1 MLNWIP
7 IVLAAVLT
15 EGSAGLRADPD
26 DLKQRATFEVVDAT
40 MHHYFALLS
49 AASEIHILGPV
60 EITVQS
66 PFVSEGNWQS
76 ELVSEGTNYFLL
88 TWPAGRQDNPRFKLP
103 IENAT
108 SILQRMNG
116 IRFSTD
122 SVSGFWQDGGSGQ
135 GIVSGNRIPN
145 PINQINLNTPVIVT
159 KVRP

>member
-76 ELVSEGTNYFLL
+76 ELVFGGNQLL
-88 TWPAGRQDNPRFKLP
+88 SSDLAGRPARQP
-103 IENAT
+103 
-108 SILQRMNG
+108 SI
-116 IRFSTD
+116 
-122 SVSGFWQDGGSGQ
+122 
-135 GIVSGNRIPN
+135 
-145 PINQINLNTPVIVT
+145 QITN
-159 KVRP
+159 